1 MTQEIN
7 ISREAAVRRF
17 VKLHPDDLAVVFC
30 KDSRF
35 VYAACGRDFPR
46 LSLPAGAQYDLGKPV
61 QGTISSFDDVASDRR
76 LHAAP
81 DCLRIVSSDPVAR
94 QRLLDPPPYS
104 LADQS
109 GDDGPGFDDTFERLV
124 GGQKPI
130 KTAARA

>member
-1 MTQEIN
+1 MAEEFD

-17 VKLHPDDLAVVFC
+17 VELHPDDLAVVFC

-61 QGTISSFDDVASDRR
+61 QGTISSFDDVASDDW
-76 LHAAP
+76 LHALQTA
-81 DCLRIVSSDPVAR
+81 CELSAQTLWQVKGYSIT
-94 QRLLDPPPYS
+94 LL

-124 GGQKPI
+124 GGQN
-130 KTAARA
+130 R

>member
-1 MTQEIN
+1 MAEEFD

-17 VKLHPDDLAVVFC
+17 VELHPDDLAVVFC

-61 QGTISSFDDVASDRR
+61 QGTISSFDDVVPDDW
-76 LHAAP
+76 LHALQTA
-81 DCLRIVSSDPVAR
+81 CELSAQTLWQVKGYSIT
-94 QRLLDPPPYS
+94 LL

-124 GGQKPI
+124 GGQN
-130 KTAARA
+130 R

>member
-1 MTQEIN
+1 MAEEFD

-17 VKLHPDDLAVVFC
+17 VELHPDDLAVVFC
-30 KDSRF
+30 KDRRF

-61 QGTISSFDDVASDRR
+61 QGTISSFDDVASDDW
-76 LHAAP
+76 LHALQTA
-81 DCLRIVSSDPVAR
+81 CELSAQTLWQVKGYSIT
-94 QRLLDPPPYS
+94 LL

-124 GGQKPI
+124 GGQN
-130 KTAARA
+130 R

>member
-1 MTQEIN
+1 MAEEFD

-17 VKLHPDDLAVVFC
+17 VELHPDDLAVVFC

-61 QGTISSFDDVASDRR
+61 QGTISSFDDVAPDDW
-76 LHAAP
+76 LHAPQTA
-81 DCLRIVSSDPVAR
+81 CELSAQTLWQVKGYSIT
-94 QRLLDPPPYS
+94 LL

-124 GGQKPI
+124 GGQN
-130 KTAARA
+130 R

>member
-1 MTQEIN
+1 MAEEFD

-17 VKLHPDDLAVVFC
+17 VDLHPDDLPVVFC

-46 LSLPAGAQYDLGKPV
+46 LSLLWGAQYDLGKPV
-61 QGTISSFDDVASDRR
+61 QGTISSFDDVASDDW
-76 LHAAP
+76 LHALS
-81 DCLRIVSSDPVAR
+81 DCLRIVSSDPWQVKGDPIT
-94 QRLLDPPPYS
+94 LL

-124 GGQKPI
+124 GGLKPI